1 MNEPLIA
8 SMSSAEQITKI
19 LVPIDGSENSFRA
32 ASFAIGM
39 AKNYGSELLVLHIS
53 NLNQN
58 LQLLGFYGAPY
69 PDTIAERIQAA
80 KLEAQPWFDRI
91 QKEAEN
97 QKVRIGK
104 TEVIEGPLSIVGEI
118 IHYAERNGVN
128 IIVIGTRGRTGFKRL
143 VLGSVASGIVSYAA
157 CPVLVIR

>member
-1 MNEPLIA
+1 MLSIFQPLSLQCNLGHPALLNMNEPLVA

-58 LQLLGFYGAPY
+58 LQLLGFYGDPY
-69 PDTIAERIQAA
+69 PDTIAERIQVQNS
-80 KLEAQPWFDRI
+80 KLSH
-91 QKEAEN
+91 
-97 QKVRIGK
+97 GL
-104 TEVIEGPLSIVGEI
+104 IE
-118 IHYAERNGVN
+118 
-128 IIVIGTRGRTGFKRL
+128 FKRKL
-143 VLGSVASGIVSYAA
+143 KIRKSGLARPKLLKVL
-157 CPVLVIR
+157 CRL